1 MTNAPAPVSPE
12 GDATKREQFKAQA
25 QQAIENVKAELATR
39 LDQLLDELGAMI

>member
-1 MTNAPAPVSPE
+1 MTAPTPTPADDPS
-12 GDATKREQFKAQA
+12 KREQFKAQA